1 MSLFDSLQTRAEV
14 LLSAEEYLERTD
26 SLPYPEAPYLLT
38 HLTTDQKYSGNKKKN
53 CTWPEHIEAFLW
65 PFYLKQYITAA
76 TDVAFTLC

>member
-14 LLSAEEYLERTD
+14 LLSAEYLKHTD

-38 HLTTDQKYSGNKKKN
+38 HLTADQKYSGNKKN
-53 CTWPEHIEAFLW
+53 CICPEHIEAFLW